1 MRPLSLAP
9 LVLLP
14 LLAAAPAALTAAGPA
29 APQEPTPARPA
40 LELAGTLVPAEWE
53 AVEFWPEAW
62 SGELLFLEV
71 REHGSR
77 VEAGQVIAR
86 FDTRGIDEQLR
97 AAEEDLDGARLALE
111 LDRRRAELEARAT
124 RERLGLA
131 EADLERAR
139 QALAAFHEFEMPMR
153 ERQMEQTELRTRDG
167 LQDQK
172 DELDQLRAMYED
184 DEITDATEDIVL
196 KRSERQ
202 LERSVAGA
210 RLAAAERKHQREFDW
225 RHETQR
231 REEELRSKTS
241 AVEKQRAE
249 AELDQRARRDRLARA
264 ERELGR
270 KEERL
275 ARLRQ
280 DREAF
285 VVRAPRAG
293 MLMHGRVEDYHPGAA
308 APRHARGG
316 RGTLRA
322 PLFTVA
328 RPEGFHVAV
337 RIDETDLSGLPT
349 TAEVAVVPTIMTDG
363 GVGGDPQ
370 IRGRLEFEL
379 FPLPESA
386 RAATNQYAGVVH
398 VDQRMTGWAPGMRA
412 KVVLER

>member
-9 LVLLP
+9 FLLLP
-14 LLAAAPAALTAAGPA
+14 LLAAAPDAGASA
-29 APQEPTPARPA
+29 APQEPAPVQPA

-53 AVEFWPEAW
+53 AVEFWPATW
-62 SGELLFLEV
+62 AGELLFLEV
-71 REHGSR
+71 AEHGAR
-77 VEAGQVIAR
+77 VEAGQVVAR

-97 AAEEDLDGARLALE
+97 GAEEDLDAARLSLE
-111 LDRRRAELEARAT
+111 LDRRRAELEARAV
-124 RERLGLA
+124 RERLALA

-139 QALAAFHEFEMPMR
+139 QAMAAYREFDMPMR
-153 ERQMEQTELRTRDG
+153 ERQMEQTELRARDG

-202 LERSVAGA
+202 LERSIAAA
-210 RLAAAERKHQREFDW
+210 RLSAAQRKHQREFDW
-225 RHETQR
+225 RHESQR
-231 REEELRSKTS
+231 REEELRSKTA
-241 AVEKQRAE
+241 AVEKQRVE

-270 KEERL
+270 KEQRL
-275 ARLRQ
+275 AELRQ
-280 DREAF
+280 DRESF
-285 VVRAPRAG
+285 VLRAPRAG
-293 MLMHGRVEDYHPGAA
+293 MLLHGRVEDYHPGAS

-316 RGTLRA
+316 RGSLRA

-363 GVGGDPQ
+363 GVGGAPQ

-412 KVVLER
+412 KVVLQR